1 MMISWDIIGAISG
14 LVIGLIM
21 AWMTE
26 FLEKRRILRKA
37 RLEGDDLLHKAE
49 EAEEKLLEKTL
60 DNLKTRQK
68 NIRGNFDLTIGK
80 IKEKLSE
87 LQSQTDKRAYRI
99 SLQTKEHEKILNKIK
114 AEHRHLKEQN
124 QILEDKIK
132 HKNQELKK
140 TRLELLQNLKNHFSL
155 DTTKIKKT
163 LSQEMLED
171 HFSKTNSWIEKWGKK
186 QQQNLEKNALF
197 HLHSV
202 LNRFSAPYCPEK
214 GIEKVYFA
222 SQKQM
227 RKTIGPN
234 RTYLNSLEA
243 ECGVDVVIHEEE
255 LFASILGID
264 PVRRE
269 LGRATLKKLS
279 RIRSINEA
287 LIKSFTEKSKK
298 ELFRRI
304 KRDGSTLCQRLRL
317 TEIAP
322 EVRNMMGALRYRYS
336 FAQNQHF
343 HCEEVGW
350 LCGLISSEINLPFE
364 KGRKAGLFHDIGK
377 AMDHSIEGNHAV
389 IGADFIEKHGEKED
403 IVHAVRAHHHD
414 VTPSTALAFLV
425 IASDAISGSRPG
437 ARRFT
442 EDSYAKKMAQL
453 ETIADSFKNIKDAYI
468 MNAGREMRIIVDN
481 KNISDK
487 EALLL
492 SQKVAGKIER
502 ECAYPG
508 LIKVTVVRHSE
519 VTAVIQ

>member
-1 MMISWDIIGAISG
+1 MISWDIIGAISG
-14 LVIGLIM
+14 LVLGLIM
-21 AWMTE
+21 AWMTD
-26 FLEKRRILRKA
+26 FLEKRRTLRKA

-49 EAEEKLLEKTL
+49 EAEERFFEKTL
-60 DNLKTRQK
+60 ENLKARQK
-68 NIRGNFDLTIGK
+68 SLKDTFDLTINNAK
-80 IKEKLSE
+80 AKLSE
-87 LQSQTDKRAYRI
+87 LQSQTDKKAYRI
-99 SLQTKEHEKILNKIK
+99 SLQKKEYQKTLDKIKTEYGNLKEHNL
-114 AEHRHLKEQN
+114 
-124 QILEDKIK
+124 ILEDKIN
-132 HKNQELKK
+132 HKTQTLKK
-140 TRLELLQNLKNHFSL
+140 NRLELLQTLKDRFSL
-155 DTTKIKKT
+155 DIDEIKKE

-171 HFSKTNSWIEKWGKK
+171 HLSKTNSQIEKWEKE
-186 QQQNLEKNALF
+186 QQQNLEKNAFF
-197 HLHSV
+197 HLHCAINRLSV
-202 LNRFSAPYCPEK
+202 PYCPEK
-214 GIEKVYFA
+214 GIEKVFFT
-222 SQKQM
+222 SLKQM

-234 RTYLNSLEA
+234 KAYLNCLEA

-255 LFASILGID
+255 MSASILGID

-269 LGRATLKKLS
+269 LGRITLKKLS
-279 RIRSINEA
+279 RIRSVNEA
-287 LIKSFTEKSKK
+287 LIKSFTGKSKR

-304 KRDGSTLCQRLRL
+304 KRDGSALCQRLGL
-317 TEIAP
+317 KDIAP
-322 EVRNMMGALRYRYS
+322 ELRNMMGALRYRYS

-350 LCGLISSEINLPFE
+350 LCGLLSSEISLPFE

-389 IGADFIEKHGEKED
+389 IGADFIERHGEKED

-414 VTPSTALAFLV
+414 VTPSTPLAFLV
-425 IASDAISGSRPG
+425 IASDAVSGSRPG

-481 KNISDK
+481 KNISDR